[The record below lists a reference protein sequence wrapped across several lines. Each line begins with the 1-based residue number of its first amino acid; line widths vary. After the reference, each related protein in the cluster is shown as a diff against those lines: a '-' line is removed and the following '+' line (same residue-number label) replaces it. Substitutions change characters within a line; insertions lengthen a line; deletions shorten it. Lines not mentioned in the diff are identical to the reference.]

1 MCLVVMPQDLSDSAL
16 LSLRAHALLGPVLNS
31 LFKQTTSFKAS
42 QGLRIWLDLYRLN
55 TREFSLVF
63 PTFPFHHN
71 RIFLFWNKRMVVTKL
86 EQTTTSSL
94 ICSLELYH
102 KVVDSFKNVFL
113 AQSLQKDANVILSEL
128 TEHTQQTLKYGY
140 NL

>member
-1 MCLVVMPQDLSDSAL
+1 
-16 LSLRAHALLGPVLNS
+16 
-31 LFKQTTSFKAS
+31 
-42 QGLRIWLDLYRLN
+42 
-55 TREFSLVF
+55 
-63 PTFPFHHN
+63 
-71 RIFLFWNKRMVVTKL
+71 MVVTKL